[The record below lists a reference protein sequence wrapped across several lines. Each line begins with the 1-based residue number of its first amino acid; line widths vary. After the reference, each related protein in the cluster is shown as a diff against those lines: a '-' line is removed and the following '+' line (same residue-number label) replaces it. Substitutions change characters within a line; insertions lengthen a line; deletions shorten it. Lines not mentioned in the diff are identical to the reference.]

1 MVRTKVLEARCRCYR
16 QAGER
21 LWRPGGRKM
30 SITPISAAGLG
41 QSVLASSNSTQLQQI
56 LQNLQHSLTTGDL
69 NGAQSAFQSLLQVN
83 QGLATA
89 SGSSASS
96 TSQLSSDLTALGS
109 AISAGNLSTAQS
121 AFTTVQGDL
130 KNATSPSLTE
140 EVISASLS
148 EQLVQGLLS
157 PLDTSATSLSSTS
170 DPTTSLL
177 NSVYGTSGGLNIT
190 A

>member
-1 MVRTKVLEARCRCYR
+1 
-16 QAGER
+16 
-21 LWRPGGRKM
+21 M
-30 SITPISAAGLG
+30 SITPISAVGLG

-56 LQNLQHSLTTGDL
+56 LQTLQQSLSAGNL
-69 NGAQSAFQSLLQVN
+69 NGAQSAFQTLLQLN

-89 SGSSASS
+89 SGSSSSS

-130 KNATSPSLTE
+130 KSVTSPSLTE
-140 EVISASLS
+140 EVNSASLS

-157 PLDTSATSLSSTS
+157 PLNSTSSFTTS

-177 NSVYGTSGGLNIT
+177 DSVYGTSGGLNVRV
-190 A
+190 